1 MSLNEKQSE
10 FTACIAELITW
21 AFDNGYP
28 LILAEAFRTPEQ
40 AALNAEAGS
49 GISNSNHCK
58 KLAVDMF
65 RIKNGTITWDLL
77 EYKPVGEKWLTI
89 HTDARWGGNFK
100 SKDAVHFSFEHEGVQ

>member
-1 MSLNEKQSE
+1 MSLNAKQSE

-40 AALNAEAGS
+40 AALNAESGA
-49 GISNSNHCK
+49 GISNSLHTK

-65 RIKNGTITWDLL
+65 RVVDGTITWDLD
-77 EYKPVGEKWLTI
+77 EYKPVGDKWVTI
-89 HTDARWGGNFK
+89 HADARWGGNWK
-100 SKDAVHFSFEHEGVQ
+100 KKDAVHFSFTHGGVQ